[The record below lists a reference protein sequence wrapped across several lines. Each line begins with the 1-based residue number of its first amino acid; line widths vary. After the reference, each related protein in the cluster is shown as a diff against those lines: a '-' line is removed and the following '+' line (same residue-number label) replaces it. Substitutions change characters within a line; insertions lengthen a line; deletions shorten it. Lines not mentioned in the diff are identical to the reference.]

1 MKKIKHFIQGTDYL
15 STLKTAARF
24 QPAQVTPVLMKPELV
39 YGSSYQTSLTFLERV
54 ALFQTECS
62 HQGVGKSSTTL
73 YLPTDYTLNDL
84 FLHLNELTTK
94 QMRKKLR
101 IKLPNSEALDIS
113 GVLRGVMTFVARQ
126 IEEGQCNILQ
136 KTDNEQYYFNPT
148 QNNPSHMRAF
158 GRLIGVCLARV
169 EDKVNIPINISLSI
183 FKIILGQALDF
194 SDIELVFPTISESF
208 VKLLALDPELIE
220 DLTMSFTV
228 GADNR
233 ELITNGNNV
242 LVTRYNRRTY
252 VEYLIKYY
260 LGKHLPLKE
269 FVLGIQDACPRE
281 LLCIFST
288 VLLQILVCGEQHI
301 DLGHLQAIT
310 ILKLPATETE
320 WFWKFVKSLSQT
332 QLQLF
337 LAFVT
342 GSSVLPVASNTF
354 RITVQKVKSAST
366 NSLPISHT
374 CFNSLDL
381 PAYTSYEEF
390 ERKMLL
396 AIEWTSAK
404 DYGLV

>member
-1 MKKIKHFIQGTDYL
+1 
-15 STLKTAARF
+15 
-24 QPAQVTPVLMKPELV
+24 
-39 YGSSYQTSLTFLERV
+39 
-54 ALFQTECS
+54 
-62 HQGVGKSSTTL
+62 
-73 YLPTDYTLNDL
+73 
-84 FLHLNELTTK
+84 
-94 QMRKKLR
+94 
-101 IKLPNSEALDIS
+101 
-113 GVLRGVMTFVARQ
+113 
-126 IEEGQCNILQ
+126 
-136 KTDNEQYYFNPT
+136 
-148 QNNPSHMRAF
+148 MRAF

-169 EDKVNIPINISLSI
+169 EDKVNIPINLSLSI

-301 DLGHLQAIT
+301 DLGQLQAIT

-342 GSSVLPVASNTF
+342 GSSVLPSASNTF